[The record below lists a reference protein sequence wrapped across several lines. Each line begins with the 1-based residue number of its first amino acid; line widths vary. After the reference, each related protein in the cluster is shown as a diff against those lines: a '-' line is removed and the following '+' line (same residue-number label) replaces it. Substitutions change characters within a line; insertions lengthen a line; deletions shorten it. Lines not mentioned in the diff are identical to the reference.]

1 MEFRYWDAELFMS
14 PLGRALRRALRL
26 YVLNLVYTVLF
37 HVSENFVLVG
47 QSLLERRKFTY

>member
-26 YVLNLVYTVLF
+26 YVLNLVYTDLF
-37 HVSENFVLVG
+37 CLSNHFVPVG
-47 QSLLERRKFTY
+47 